1 MKGEFSIE
9 KIVSILLIL
18 IVLILLIVGINA
30 IKDKIYKSTE
40 DIFSNETNKDSEATS
55 YLPNHQEFK
64 SLSGIKKSIETF
76 K

>member
-40 DIFSNETNKDSEATS
+40 DIFSMNSFLAFSKSFGSTTPVAS
-55 YLPNHQEFK
+55 LPFK
-64 SLSGIKKSIETF
+64 LT
-76 K
+76 